1 LTPKRLSTSE
11 QLWETWKR
19 PDKRN
24 QKEKPS
30 KKAIYITA
38 HRILEYK
45 TFGCNSTGQVLDLF
59 SRDY

>member
-45 TFGCNSTGQVLDLF
+45 TFGV
-59 SRDY
+59 